1 MTLLQCPW
9 QGRFEMDIT
18 LADLSSLQPLIWLF
32 GTALVVG
39 IAGHYLLY
47 RVLLN
52 VTKHTEA
59 TFDNALVKRCYRPF
73 QWIVIILIVRIISK
87 RPPDVI
93 PLVPESVVQAMVLVL
108 IALVAWLLIRMT
120 YVMED
125 YVTGRFDIGA
135 RDNLKARKIYTQ
147 LRVLKRIVII
157 AVSILAFGT
166 MLMTF
171 DKVRQ
176 LGTTILASA
185 GVLGIVVGMA
195 AQRTIATFIAG
206 IQIAITQPIRVDDV
220 VIVENEWGRIEE
232 ITLTYVV
239 VRIWDLRRLIVP
251 ITYFIEKPF
260 QNWTRISAD
269 ILGTV
274 FIYTDYTVP
283 VDAIREQL
291 QKILNESE
299 HWDKKVCVLQVTN
312 ATDRTMELRALMS
325 AADASIAWTLRCEV
339 REKLIEFIKTKYPQ
353 ALPRTRAEL
362 NQLQDDSEP
371 QKKKSTVTRRR
382 RKS

>member
-1 MTLLQCPW
+1 
-9 QGRFEMDIT
+9 MDIM
-18 LADLSSLQPLIWLF
+18 LADIGSLQPLIWLF
-32 GTALVVG
+32 GIAMLVG
-39 IAGHYLLY
+39 IAGHYLLF
-47 RVLLN
+47 RVLLSL
-52 VTKHTEA
+52 TKHTVV
-59 TFDNALVKRCYRPF
+59 TFDNALVKHCYRPF
-73 QWIVIILIVRIISK
+73 QWIVVILIVRIVSK
-87 RPPDVI
+87 LPDFET
-93 PLVPESVVQAMVLVL
+93 LVPEVAVQALVLIL

-120 YVMED
+120 YVLED
-125 YVTGRFDIGA
+125 YVTSRFDVGV
-135 RDNLKARKIYTQ
+135 RDNLKARKVHTQ
-147 LRVLKRIVII
+147 LKVLKRIAIV
-157 AVSILAFGT
+157 VVGILAFGT

-171 DKVRQ
+171 EKVRQ

-185 GVLGIVVGMA
+185 GVVGIVVGMA

-260 QNWTRISAD
+260 QNWTRVSAD

-312 ATDRTMELRALMS
+312 ATDHTMELRALMS
-325 AADASIAWTLRCEV
+325 AADASAAWTLRCEV
-339 REKLIEFIKTKYPQ
+339 REKLLEFIKREYPQ
-353 ALPRTRAEL
+353 VLPKVRAEL
-362 NQLQDDSEP
+362 NRLLIL
-371 QKKKSTVTRRR
+371 
-382 RKS
+382 